1 MKKNI
6 EEKFTK
12 TFFDRTENET
22 DEYQLFDPR
31 IQRRYNKKI
40 LESFFKMAKDS
51 AKRKLFVQLD
61 LSTPQSE
68 LKEKIMQLNIQRP
81 TNDPSKLSAPLMKW
95 HQVDL
100 LNEHVLKC
108 ILIELKSIAFKRFR
122 RS

>member
-51 AKRKLFVQLD
+51 AKRNLFVQLD

-68 LKEKIMQLNIQRP
+68 LKEKIMQLYIQRP
-81 TNDPSKLSAPLMKW
+81 QKESSKLSAPLMKW

-100 LNEHVLKC
+100 FKEHVLAKR
-108 ILIELKSIAFKRFR
+108 EKGSIPDAEVT
-122 RS
+122 S